1 MRMSA
6 QQLYDLL
13 QAVPD
18 TEEIVVR
25 APAPA
30 ADARVATWRAAHDDA
45 TSALDLWRAVPGR
58 ETFAAYRAAEDRA
71 DAALDVL
78 AARYWGADR
87 PPGAGGVSC

>member
-13 QAVPD
+13 QDVPD

-25 APAPA
+25 SPALTADGLEA
-30 ADARVATWRAAHDDA
+30 AWRAAHDDA
-45 TSALDLWRAVPGR
+45 TSALDAWRLAPGA

-78 AARYWGADR
+78 AAR
-87 PPGAGGVSC
+87 